1 MKKVSSSSS
10 GRAVSRQQG
19 RSPSN
24 SPQVSISKHSQ
35 RLLPVIN
42 NNDNNKDDDNT
53 LNINLQ
59 TAGLILGVSSQQGKR
74 PYQEDEY
81 GIKAFVGGHNGNP
94 ETHLFGLF
102 DGHAGGKCSKQIA
115 ATLPDILG
123 EDAQFSNN
131 LPQAIRRSFNN
142 ANEAFLKVAERMKL
156 HDGSTGLVALLRD
169 KKILIA
175 NVGDCRA
182 LVLSAG
188 RPIQMSNDQK
198 PTSMEEQKRIANL
211 GGTIEYCMGV
221 ARVNG
226 ILAVSRAFGNRTL
239 RQVIRPDPEMTQ
251 RELTRD
257 DDFLVMASDG
267 LWDVLRNKDVCDICY
282 AMNNNNS
289 GPQQIAEELVNT
301 AIARG
306 SMDNVTCIVVRLNGY
321 VNRMLNKEGNSK
333 MEGEQ
338 FRGDLLLSSSSPAIL
353 TGMGIAEMNMESSY
367 KSKNDLY
374 RSYDETKLKDVLA
387 AGRSGNNNSN
397 NFSNLG
403 NNIVNSGSS
412 GISNMAYSLGSNS
425 YNMGSTGYGANV
437 GSTNLQR
444 SAGVRSGVLN
454 KFGND
459 ESSKS
464 INLTSRYSTAFGSQG
479 DGNFSGRE
487 SPVGPPPQHS
497 PIQTAYKRP
506 MTVSSASRNLNP
518 IASSKQQA
526 SSQLDTAGDISA
538 MYGNSNAST
547 LFKTN
552 SFQPINSGYAL
563 PSSGNSNL
571 FGSSNATGFLKK
583 IGAMKDNS

>member
-1 MKKVSSSSS
+1 MKKVSASSS

-81 GIKAFVGGHNGNP
+81 GIKAFVGGNNGNP

-321 VNRMLNKEGNSK
+321 VNRMLNKEGNIK

-387 AGRSGNNNSN
+387 QGRSGNNNSN
-397 NFSNLG
+397 NLSNLG
-403 NNIVNSGSS
+403 NNIVNSGT
-412 GISNMAYSLGSNS
+412 SNMAYSLASNS
-425 YNMGSTGYGANV
+425 YNMSNTGYGANV
-437 GSTNLQR
+437 GSSNLQR

-479 DGNFSGRE
+479 DGNYSGRE

-526 SSQLDTAGDISA
+526 SSQFDTAGDIAA

-552 SFQPINSGYAL
+552 SFQPINSGYA
-563 PSSGNSNL
+563 SGNSNL